1 MATYRLLSALEGRMA
16 VGINGSRDLREELFQ
31 GISEKLFTAH
41 VVAAREGVVSGSDDV
56 SEEAHRLGLILG
68 KVAGEGTWVREGE
81 VLASFRATPKQV
93 AAAEEVLLGILA
105 KTSGIATAARAFVGL
120 AGERPRVVCGAWK
133 KMPPQLK
140 NAVRRAV
147 VTGGAHYRITPEP
160 FVYLDKNYVRMLGGI
175 REALEAASKLKGLTK
190 VIQVKG
196 ETGEVA
202 LEACEAAGC
211 GAGIIFIDT
220 GNREDIRLASE
231 ALRAAGLRDRVRIA
245 FAGNV
250 RLEDV
255 AELKSMDVD
264 ILDVGRAIVDAPLLD
279 MRLDVVGP

>member
-1 MATYRLLSALEGRMA
+1 MATRVDGFQDM
-16 VGINGSRDLREELFQ
+16 REELFR
-31 GISEKLFTAH
+31 GMAEKLFTAH
-41 VVAAREGVVSGSDDV
+41 IVAAGEGVVSGSDDV
-56 SEEAHRLGLILG
+56 AEEARRLGLILG
-68 KVAGEGTWVREGE
+68 KVAGEGAWVREGD
-81 VLASFRATPKQV
+81 VLASFRGTPKQV
-93 AAAEEVLLGILA
+93 AAAEEVLLGLLA
-105 KTSGIATAARAFVGL
+105 KTSGIATAARAFVDL

-147 VTGGAHYRITPEP
+147 VTGGAHFRITPEP

-175 REALEAASKLKGLTK
+175 REALETASRLKGLTR

-196 ETGEVA
+196 DSGEVA
-202 LEACEAAGC
+202 LEACEAASH

-231 ALRAAGLRDRVRIA
+231 ALRASGLRERVRIA

-250 RLEDV
+250 RQEDV
-255 AELKSMDVD
+255 AELKAMDVD

-279 MRLDVVGP
+279 MRLEVVGP